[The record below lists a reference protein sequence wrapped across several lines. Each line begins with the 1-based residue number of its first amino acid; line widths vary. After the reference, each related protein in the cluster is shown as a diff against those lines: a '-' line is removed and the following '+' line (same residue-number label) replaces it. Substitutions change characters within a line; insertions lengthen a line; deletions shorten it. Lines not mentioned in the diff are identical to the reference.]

1 MTTTAGVADDGRAP
15 LRSVSPDH
23 GRAPLRSVSPEVFE
37 AERGRLTGLAYR
49 MLGELHEAQD
59 VVQDAWLRWAGAG
72 DEVRDPPAWLTR
84 VVVNL
89 CRNRLTSLRARRTEY
104 VGPWVPE
111 PVRTDGGADLG
122 PLETAEQRETLS
134 LGVLQL
140 MEALSPAERAVF
152 VLHEAFGH
160 PHAEVATLLD
170 LPEAT
175 VRQHLHRARDRVRG
189 RRRFEADPDRAADL
203 LARFLAAAAGQDLAA
218 LEQLLADDAVAVSD
232 GGGVVTAA
240 RRPVEGRERIARF
253 VAGLARQAATATIE
267 VGEVNGSVGVSVRV
281 DGVLTVVMQAAFDA
295 DTGRLV
301 HLAAQLNP
309 GKLRAVE
316 AA

>member
-1 MTTTAGVADDGRAP
+1 MITASTD
-15 LRSVSPDH
+15 
-23 GRAPLRSVSPEVFE
+23 VFE

-49 MLGELHEAQD
+49 LLGERYEAQD
-59 VVQDAWLRWAGAG
+59 VVQDAWLRFAGAA
-72 DEVRDPPAWLTR
+72 DDVRDPAAWLTR

-104 VGPWVPE
+104 VGPWLPE
-111 PVRTDGGADLG
+111 PVPAGPELG

-170 LPEAT
+170 LPETT
-175 VRQHLHRARDRVRG
+175 VRQHLHRARERVRG

-203 LARFLAAAAGQDLAA
+203 LARFLAAAAGQDLGA
-218 LEQLLADDAVAVSD
+218 LERLLAVDAVAVSD
-232 GGGVVTAA
+232 GGGVVSAA
-240 RRPVEGRERIARF
+240 RRPVEGRARVARF
-253 VAGLARQAATATIE
+253 VAGLARQAAAATVELGQFNGTAA
-267 VGEVNGSVGVSVRV
+267 VLVRV
-281 DGVLTVVMQAAFDA
+281 DGVLTVVMQAVFDA
-295 DTGRLV
+295 DSGELV
-301 HLAAQLNP
+301 RLAAQLNP
-309 GKLRAVE
+309 AKLPGAEDDGDDGDDPRGGGPPVRRAPHRP
-316 AA
+316 

>member
-1 MTTTAGVADDGRAP
+1 MTAAPDAPDDA
-15 LRSVSPDH
+15 
-23 GRAPLRSVSPEVFE
+23 EVFE

-59 VVQDAWLRWAGAG
+59 VVQDAWLRWSGTL

-89 CRNRLTSLRARRTEY
+89 CRNRLTSLRVRRTEY
-104 VGPWVPE
+104 VGPWLPE
-111 PVRTDGGADLG
+111 PVAPSTDLG
-122 PLETAEQRETLS
+122 PLDTAEQRETLS

-175 VRQHLHRARDRVRG
+175 VRQHLHRARERVRG
-189 RRRFEADPDRAADL
+189 RRRFEADPERVADL
-203 LARFLAAAAGQDLAA
+203 LARFLAAAAGQDLGA
-218 LEQLLADDAVAVSD
+218 LEELLADDAVAVSD
-232 GGGVVTAA
+232 GGGVVSAA
-240 RRPVEGRERIARF
+240 RRPVEGGARVARF
-253 VAGLARQAATATIE
+253 VAGLARQAAAATIE
-267 VGEVNGSVGVSVRV
+267 VGVLNGAPAVLVRV
-281 DGVLTVVMQAAFDA
+281 GGALTVVMQADFDA
-295 DTGRLV
+295 DTGQLV
-301 HLAAQLNP
+301 RLAAQLSP
-309 GKLRAVE
+309 GKLAGVQ

>member
-1 MTTTAGVADDGRAP
+1 
-15 LRSVSPDH
+15 
-23 GRAPLRSVSPEVFE
+23 
-37 AERGRLTGLAYR
+37 

-59 VVQDAWLRWAGAG
+59 VVQDAWLRWSGAE

-89 CRNRLTSLRARRTEY
+89 CRNRLTSLRVLRTDY
-104 VGPWVPE
+104 VGPWLPE
-111 PVRTDGGADLG
+111 PVRTEAGPGATDLG
-122 PLETAEQRETLS
+122 PMETAEQRETLS

-170 LPEAT
+170 LSEAT
-175 VRQHLHRARDRVRG
+175 VRQHLHRARERVRG
-189 RRRFEADPDRAADL
+189 RRRFEADPERVADL
-203 LARFLAAAAGQDLAA
+203 LARFLAAAAGQDLGA
-218 LEQLLADDAVAVSD
+218 LEALLADDAVAVSD
-232 GGGVVTAA
+232 GGGVVSAA
-240 RRPVEGRERIARF
+240 RRPVEGGGRVARF
-253 VAGLARQAATATIE
+253 VAGLARQAAAATIE
-267 VGEVNGSVGVSVRV
+267 VGPVNGTPGVLVRV

-295 DTGRLV
+295 ETGALV
-301 HLAAQLNP
+301 RLAAQLSP
-309 GKLRAVE
+309 GKLAGVQ

>member
-1 MTTTAGVADDGRAP
+1 M
-15 LRSVSPDH
+15 SPD
-23 GRAPLRSVSPEVFE
+23 VFE

-59 VVQDAWLRWAGAG
+59 VVQDAWLRWSGAA
-72 DEVRDPPAWLTR
+72 DEVRDPSAWLTR

-89 CRNRLTSLRARRTEY
+89 CRNRLTSVRARRTEY
-104 VGPWVPE
+104 VGPWLPE
-111 PVRTDGGADLG
+111 PVAPSTDLG
-122 PLETAEQRETLS
+122 PLDTAEQRETLS

-140 MEALSPAERAVF
+140 MESLSPAERAVF

-189 RRRFEADPDRAADL
+189 RRRFEADPDRTADL
-203 LARFLAAAAGQDLAA
+203 LARFLAAAAGQDLGA

-232 GGGVVTAA
+232 GGGVVSAA
-240 RRPVEGRERIARF
+240 RRPVEGRERVARF
-253 VAGLARQAATATIE
+253 VAGLARQAAAATIE
-267 VGEVNGSVGVSVRV
+267 VGPVNGAPGVLVRV
-281 DGVLTVVMQAAFDA
+281 DGTLTVVMQADFDA
-295 DTGRLV
+295 DTGWLV
-301 HLAAQLNP
+301 RLAAQLNP
-309 GKLRAVE
+309 GKLAVVE